1 MRMGEIDI
9 EDSWAE
15 RSLRKLVEGFS
26 LFTAGS
32 FVISGFFN
40 ALVFWSRFRMNYF
53 DIAQPS
59 DIVMSG
65 FLYVSIVLALTAAA
79 ILLIYANRFATRSI
93 VPWIIARLLRQIET
107 KDGVAASKFRKQFS
121 NAELF
126 RNVFKWVNLA
136 TALLA
141 IATAVISVFIAPKHP
156 KAFGPPP
163 APPPFWERSLSTVGV
178 SNLYLSN
185 SDGQFIACGRAPVLW
200 MGSASVV
207 LNCRGRLRLVQNTQG
222 LILERLS
229 PADVKEISVAA
240 PPPDAPRN
248 SNSRA
253 SPDLHAVSGNRA
265 FLP

>member
-1 MRMGEIDI
+1 MYMGEINT

-65 FLYVSIVLALTAAA
+65 FLYVSMVLALTAAA
-79 ILLIYANRFATRSI
+79 ILLVYANRFATRSAG
-93 VPWIIARLLRQIET
+93 PWIIDRLLRQIEIKNIVT
-107 KDGVAASKFRKQFS
+107 ARKFRKQFS

-136 TALLA
+136 TALLT
-141 IATAVISVFIAPKHP
+141 IATAIISVLIAPKHS

-163 APPPFWERSLSTVGV
+163 PSPFWERPLSAVGV

-185 SDGQFIACGRAPVLW
+185 SDGQFIACGHAPVLW

-207 LNCRGRLRLVQNTQG
+207 LNCHGRLRLVQNTQG

-229 PADVKEISVAA
+229 PAELKEISLAA
-240 PPPDAPRN
+240 PSLDLSRKPNLRTSSGLDA
-248 SNSRA
+248 A
-253 SPDLHAVSGNRA
+253 SENRVA
-265 FLP
+265 IP